1 MLYSLRGT
9 LLCADPHMAV
19 IECGGVGYR
28 CQITM
33 TTYSALPR
41 EGREARLYTHLN
53 VREDA
58 VELFGFAEQGE
69 LSCFKMLLTVSGVGP
84 KAALAILSN
93 LTQEQFVLAVAAGDV
108 KAITRAQGV
117 GPKLAQRILMELKD
131 RVAGDSAG
139 LAVGE
144 LPAQVAGLQA
154 GAAEAVSA
162 LAALGYDQ
170 SQAAAAVAKLDQSL
184 PAEELIKAA
193 LKAFASG
200 R

>member
-9 LLCADPHMAV
+9 LLCAEPHMAA
-19 IECGGVGYR
+19 IECAGVGYL

-33 TTYSALPR
+33 TTYAALPKV
-41 EGREARLYTHLN
+41 GREARLYTYMN

-58 VELFGFAEQGE
+58 VDLFGFAEQGE
-69 LSCFKMLLTVSGVGP
+69 LRCFKMLLTVSGVGP

-93 LTQEQFVLAVAAGDV
+93 LTQDQFALAVAAGDT
-108 KAITRAQGV
+108 KAITRAPGV
-117 GPKLAQRILMELKD
+117 GPKLAQRIVLELKD
-131 RVAGDSAG
+131 RVAGEAG
-139 LAVGE
+139 GLSNSE
-144 LPAQVAGLQA
+144 LPAQVAGVQPS
-154 GAAEAVSA
+154 GAEAISA

-170 SQAAAAVAKLDQSL
+170 SQAAAAVARLDQSL

-193 LKAFASG
+193 LKSFASG